1 MRQSHPYIATCSV
14 TDQTRLCSLL
24 IINFDEHGG
33 FADHVPPP
41 MNVPQPEDGTTF
53 TGTSE
58 GHHVSYDF
66 TRLGVRY
73 VSLEL
78 VFYHTNLVHLNTC

>member
-1 MRQSHPYIATCSV
+1 MSQASDLLACQASNRY
-14 TDQTRLCSLL
+14 SLL

-41 MNVPQPEDGTTF
+41 MNVPQPEDGIMF
-53 TGTSE
+53 DGTSE
-58 GHHVSYDF
+58 GRPVTYDF

-73 VSLEL
+73 V
-78 VFYHTNLVHLNTC
+78 